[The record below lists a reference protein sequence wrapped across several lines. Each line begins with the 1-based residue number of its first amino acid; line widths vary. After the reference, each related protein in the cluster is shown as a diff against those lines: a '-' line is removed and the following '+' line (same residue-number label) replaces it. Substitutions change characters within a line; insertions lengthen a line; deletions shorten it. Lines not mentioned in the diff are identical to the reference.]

1 MLELRNLTL
10 EVRNLMLEVRHLIAE
25 VRNLPRG
32 IADFMVE
39 VRNLA
44 NHVPNLTRQVCDIVT
59 GLPDLTSC
67 YGWRFDITRGVNM
80 AIDRNYID
88 LVTGQAGLANRL
100 HVTRSRWLL
109 G

>member
-1 MLELRNLTL
+1 
-10 EVRNLMLEVRHLIAE
+10 
-25 VRNLPRG
+25 
-32 IADFMVE
+32 MVE

-80 AIDRNYID
+80 AIDRDYID
-88 LVTGQAGLANRL
+88 HVTEQAGLGTRL
-100 HVTRSRWLL
+100 HVTRSRWLV